1 MDPISSEN
9 QGKTEPATTQAS
21 QTTQVAPKKQVSQEL
36 LDRLA
41 RAREAAA
48 KKREDR
54 KAQKQLAVET
64 KQKLKDP
71 QPQQPKPVPEPR
83 PEPDSSSTD
92 SSDTSDSE
100 DEEPQK
106 RSKPQQGPSIEIE
119 KIKAKYRERYKRR
132 YKTYA
137 RERTSLPPAAQQP
150 PEVAMDVHQA
160 SRVLAKNRIQTALT
174 KELLSNTM
182 RGLFGA

>member
-1 MDPISSEN
+1 MDPISSET
-9 QGKTEPATTQAS
+9 QGKTEPEAA
-21 QTTQVAPKKQVSQEL
+21 TTQVAPKKQVSQEL

-41 RAREAAA
+41 RAREVAA
-48 KKREDR
+48 KKREER

-64 KQKLKDP
+64 KQKLK
-71 QPQQPKPVPEPR
+71 QQPKPDPEPR
-83 PEPDSSSTD
+83 PDPETSSVD

-106 RSKPQQGPSIEIE
+106 LSKPQQGPTIEIE
-119 KIKAKYRERYKRR
+119 KMKAKYRERYKRR

-137 RERTSLPPAAQQP
+137 QEKRSPPAQQP
-150 PEVAMDVHQA
+150 PEQQLMAMDVHQA

-174 KELLSNTM
+174 KELLSSTM
-182 RGLFGA
+182 RGLFGV